1 LARFSRTAHKA
12 KRTHT
17 NVFLTHS
24 TRTFTMATHT
34 TARKQGHTQ
43 ARIQGRSIAVVGAT
57 GLVGRTILDR
67 LEARKFPVKKLLPVA
82 SKNSVGKT
90 ITFCGEPIKVISM
103 EDAIAQKPE
112 IALFAAGGKTSKDF
126 APKFAEVGTLV
137 IDNSSHFRMDPNVP
151 LVVPEINLEDI
162 QPEHFIVANPNCSTI
177 QLVMALKPL
186 HDRFIVR
193 RAIVSTYQSVSG
205 TGQAALDQ
213 LNGER
218 AGREV
223 AKVYPHPIDMN
234 CLPHCDVFL
243 ENDFT
248 REEMKLHH
256 ETKKI
261 LGDQSISISATSVR
275 VPAVG
280 GHSESVYL
288 ELDRDFSIP
297 DVREALKMF
306 PGIIVQDKPGEN
318 LYPMPI
324 SAQGKDDVFV
334 GRIRR
339 DLTEI
344 QGLHL
349 WIVSDNLH
357 KGAATNALQIAEYLN
372 KAGRF
377 SKS

>member
-1 LARFSRTAHKA
+1 MSQRT
-12 KRTHT
+12 
-17 NVFLTHS
+17 
-24 TRTFTMATHT
+24 
-34 TARKQGHTQ
+34 QG
-43 ARIQGRSIAVVGAT
+43 RIQGRTVAVVGAT
-57 GLVGRTILDR
+57 GLVGRTMLKR

-82 SKNSVGKT
+82 SEKSVGKT
-90 ITFCGEPIKVISM
+90 VTFCGEEVTVMSM
-103 EDAIAQKPE
+103 EAAIAAAPD
-112 IALFAAGGKTSKDF
+112 IALFSAGGETSKTYAPQF
-126 APKFAEVGTLV
+126 AAAGTLV
-137 IDNSSHFRMDPNVP
+137 IDNSSAFRMDPNVP
-151 LVVPEINLEDI
+151 LVVPEINLDDI
-162 QPEHFIVANPNCSTI
+162 LPEHFIVANPNCSTI

-205 TGQAALDQ
+205 TGQAAMNQLDA
-213 LNGER
+213 ER
-218 AGREV
+218 AGRDAE
-223 AKVYPHPIDMN
+223 KVYPHAIDMN

-261 LGDQSISISATSVR
+261 LGDETISVSATAVR

-288 ELDRDFSIP
+288 ELDRNFSIP

-306 PGIIVQDKPGEN
+306 PGIIVQDKPSDN

-324 SAQGKDDVFV
+324 NAHGKDDVFV

-339 DLTEI
+339 DLTET

-357 KGAATNALQIAEYLN
+357 KGAATNSIQIAEYLN